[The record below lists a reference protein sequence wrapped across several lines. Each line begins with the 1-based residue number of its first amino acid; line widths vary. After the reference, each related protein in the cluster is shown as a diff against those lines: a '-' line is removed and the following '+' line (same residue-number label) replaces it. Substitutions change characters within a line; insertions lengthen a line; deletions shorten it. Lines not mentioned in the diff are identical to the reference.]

1 MDAIRF
7 CAHAHTSTTVTGRF
21 DREHGLEYNIMVYI
35 IYIHTHIY
43 IYIYIWKIQGN
54 MMNINFYNIIVY
66 KFM

>member
-35 IYIHTHIY
+35 IYIHTHKY
-43 IYIYIWKIQGN
+43 IYIYVRFKAI
-54 MMNINFYNIIVY
+54 
-66 KFM
+66 